1 MKKEKTIIKTILI
14 ILLANLWVYFSF
26 ASAWNLS
33 CNSMGLLLSADLT
46 KLSELWSVKLI
57 SQNFCEHVHNSK
69 CEDNIDA
76 HDSDYFDANQSI
88 FLTLL
93 CDNVGKGQNFTFIN
107 RTENDSILKKRA
119 FSDFNI
125 YNYNMED
132 INYCDSKTN
141 MNWCDFP
148 KHLPKMFN
156 EIINDYFN
164 IWQARIYGI
173 KWFQEKINPII
184 SANEF
189 SDENFL
195 IKICDPSNKQYYTK
209 SCKYLSNYMKKAN
222 QLLIK
227 TKVVDVKKLTEQNK
241 NFDCDNKFSENILY
255 CGLLGS
261 DNNLSDNFLNL
272 IYNEYLW
279 YRLFMEYYST
289 NLSTNPDLSNLISNS
304 NAEKLKD
311 NKEKIIWLQQ
321 NNTKIKKAL
330 SDSLRTLSEI
340 AQTFPLHIWF
350 TMYQENANI
359 FMKELSKIYPPIRT
373 LADKLKNVQKTD

>member
-1 MKKEKTIIKTILI
+1 MSKVEISPIIAFFLSAILVALALMSRLPTQIELILYIFSYLMVATPILYRAGVNIIK
-14 ILLANLWVYFSF
+14 
-26 ASAWNLS
+26 
-33 CNSMGLLLSADLT
+33 
-46 KLSELWSVKLI
+46 
-57 SQNFCEHVHNSK
+57 
-69 CEDNIDA
+69 
-76 HDSDYFDANQSI
+76 
-88 FLTLL
+88 
-93 CDNVGKGQNFTFIN
+93 GQI
-107 RTENDSILKKRA
+107 
-119 FSDFNI
+119 
-125 YNYNMED
+125 
-132 INYCDSKTN
+132 
-141 MNWCDFP
+141 
-148 KHLPKMFN
+148 
-156 EIINDYFN
+156 
-164 IWQARIYGI
+164 
-173 KWFQEKINPII
+173 
-184 SANEF
+184 